1 MTESDDNAA
10 PEVADAPVVLLPSYS
25 GHPPRSHNPHVY
37 QLLDAAPESNPVS
50 SLVVHS
56 HVAPVEDT
64 REVELV
70 DLPDGSVVT
79 PGAEPVGDAEPAD
92 AVDYEAFTKDD
103 LVAECKDRELP
114 STGNK
119 PELADR
125 LRADDAAKA
134 ESGA

>member
-1 MTESDDNAA
+1 MTEPDDNAA
-10 PEVADAPVVLLPSYS
+10 PEVTDAPVTPPLPSYS

-64 REVELV
+64 REVDQPE
-70 DLPDGSVVT
+70 GSVVM